1 MNLVFRKRRI
11 VSGTDM
17 GNKKGDVQ
25 RGREGG
31 RVEGSEE
38 VRYGGVTE
46 GGGKKEGSEECKE

>member
-1 MNLVFRKRRI
+1 MALIWVIRK
-11 VSGTDM
+11 VM
-17 GNKKGDVQ
+17 CK
-25 RGREGG
+25 EGG